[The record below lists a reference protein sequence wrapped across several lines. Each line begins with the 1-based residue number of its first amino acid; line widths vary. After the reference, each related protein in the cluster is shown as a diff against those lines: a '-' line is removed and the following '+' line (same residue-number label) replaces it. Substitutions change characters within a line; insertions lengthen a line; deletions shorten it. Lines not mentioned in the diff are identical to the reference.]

1 MGARASRVRFFFWL
15 LESSCNAYPLTTRIH
30 ATKPPPPPVCLVS
43 PSRMSFCII
52 YDASIV
58 LTYSRIKDS
67 IIKK

>member
-1 MGARASRVRFFFWL
+1 MGARASRVRFFFLL
-15 LESSCNAYPLTTRIH
+15 LESFRDAYPLTTRIH
-30 ATKPPPPPVCLVS
+30 ATKPPPPVCLVS

-58 LTYSRIKDS
+58 LTYSRIKDF